1 MIDFAHGGNVFAVA
15 RHLGIAPE
23 ELLDFSASINPLGPP
38 AGVKPAV
45 MAALDRAIHYPDDGA
60 VELKEALASHHCVSP
75 GNITVANGSTELI
88 HLLPRLFPKGRA
100 LIVAPPFAEYARALE
115 RCGWEWDYFQLKEE
129 AGFRLDTAGLRQR
142 LQEGWDL
149 LFLCNPNNPAGSVHP
164 PHDIAR
170 VVDLCRETDTFL
182 ILDEAFIDFC
192 PEASAAGLL
201 LSEPEAVIFRSLT
214 KFFAIPGLRLGYSI
228 AHPEVSRRLTDLR
241 EPWSVNVVAQ
251 AAGLA
256 ALADAGYRQRTLTLI
271 REEAAFLCAG
281 LKAIPGLAPFPTA
294 ANYLL
299 VRIEASPGL
308 TAAAVRDRLL
318 ERRILIRDC
327 ANFPGLDARYFRV
340 AVRSREENLR
350 LLDGLRWVLE
360 QQT

>member
-45 MAALDRAIHYPDDGA
+45 MAAFDRAIHYPDDGA
-60 VELKEALASHHCVSP
+60 LELKEALAAHHCVSP
-75 GNITVANGSTELI
+75 DNITVANGSTELI

-115 RCGWEWDYFQLKEE
+115 RCGWERDYVHLKEG
-129 AGFRLDTAGLRQR
+129 AGFTLDIAGLRQR

-164 PHDIAR
+164 PGDIAR
-170 VVDLCRETDTFL
+170 VAELCRGTGTFL
-182 ILDEAFIDFC
+182 VLDEAFIDFC

-201 LSEPEAVIFRSLT
+201 LSEPEAVVLRSLT

-228 AHPEVSRRLTDLR
+228 AHPAVNRRLADLR
-241 EPWSVNVVAQ
+241 EPWSVNVLAQ

-256 ALADAGYRQRTLTLI
+256 ALADTGFRQRTLALI
-271 REEAAFLCAG
+271 REEAAFLLAG
-281 LKAIPGLAPFPTA
+281 LKAIPGLATFPTA

-299 VRIEASPGL
+299 VRVECPQGL

-327 ANFPGLDARYFRV
+327 ANFHGLDARYFRV
-340 AVRSREENLR
+340 AVRTREENLR

-360 QQT
+360 Q

>member
-23 ELLDFSASINPLGPP
+23 EILDFSASINPLGPP
-38 AGVKPAV
+38 ARVRPAV

-60 VELKEALASHHCVSP
+60 LELKEALALHHRVSP
-75 GNITVANGSTELI
+75 DNITVANGSTELI
-88 HLLPRLFPKGRA
+88 HLLPRLFPQGRA
-100 LIVAPPFAEYARALE
+100 LIIAPPFAEYARALE
-115 RCGWEWDYFQLKEE
+115 RCGWERDYFPLKEE
-129 AGFRLDTAGLRQR
+129 AGFTLDIAGLRQR

-170 VVDLCRETDTFL
+170 VADLCRGTGTFL
-182 ILDEAFIDFC
+182 VLDEAFIDFC

-201 LSEPEAVIFRSLT
+201 LSKPDAVVLRSLT

-228 AHPEVSRRLTDLR
+228 AHPAVSRRLTDLR
-241 EPWSVNVVAQ
+241 EPWSVNVLAQ

-256 ALADAGYRQRTLTLI
+256 ALADTGFRQRTLTLI
-271 REEAAFLCAG
+271 REEAAFLFTG
-281 LKAIPGLAPFPTA
+281 LKAIPGLAPFPAA

-299 VRIEASPGL
+299 VRIEAAHGL
-308 TAAAVRDRLL
+308 AAAVVRDRLL

-327 ANFPGLDARYFRV
+327 ANFPGLNAQCFRV
-340 AVRSREENLR
+340 AVRTREENLR
-350 LLDGLRWVLE
+350 LLDGLRFVLGR
-360 QQT
+360 